1 MITFKLNGKE
11 VQGEEGQYIL
21 EVARKYGVDIPTLC
35 YHEALEPAGMCRL
48 CTVELFDG
56 RKTRFVTAC
65 NYPIWEG
72 MEVNTDTE
80 AVHQGRKLIV
90 ELLLARCPDVQ
101 VIKELA
107 AQYDI
112 KEPRFKKEDDDC
124 ILCGLCVRICE
135 RMGNSALGLTGRG
148 VEMKVDTPFHIQT
161 DVCMGCGAC
170 AFVCPTGHIKLE
182 DITRHAV
189 QPIPSEYDM
198 GLKGR
203 KPIYVPYAQAIPNT
217 PAIDRTKCIH
227 FKTGGCQIC
236 SEFCGV
242 NAIDYNQQDEIIE
255 LNVGAIV
262 LAPGFQPFDPSGFEA
277 YSYAGNPNIVTSME
291 FERILSA
298 SGPTMGH
305 LVRPSDNKEPKKIAW
320 LQCVGSRDN
329 HQCDHGYCSSVCC
342 MYAIKEAVI
351 AKEHAGND
359 LDCAIFFMDMRTH
372 GKDFERFYDDARK
385 KHGVRF
391 IRSRVPAIESVEGSD
406 KLVIPYVDENGDT
419 ADESFDMVVLSVGLE
434 TPPELVELAR
444 NLDIDLTEGQFCET
458 DSFHPVTTSK
468 KGIYVC
474 GAFQGPKD
482 IPQSVIESS
491 SAAAEAGAL
500 LSQAR
505 NTLTREKEVTEER
518 NIFGER
524 PRIGVFVCQCG
535 INISGVV
542 DVPAVR
548 DYAGSLPYVE
558 YITDNL
564 YTCSQDTQETIAQ
577 VIKENNLNRIVVAAC
592 TPKTHE
598 PLFQETL
605 TAAGLNKYLF
615 EMTNIRNQDS
625 WVHKDNPDMAT
636 EKAKD
641 LVRMAVAKVA
651 LMESLEEAELDVNQ
665 RALVIGGGISG
676 MASAK
681 SLSDQGYQVDLV
693 ERSAHLG
700 GMARH
705 LFRTWKG
712 EDIQENLADLIKSVE
727 SDSNVKVHLDTELTN
742 VEGFVGNFKTTLSS
756 SGREETVEHG
766 IAVIAT
772 GANEYQPDEYLY
784 GEDPRV
790 LTHLELDQKF
800 IENDPSLKE
809 IKTAV
814 FIQCVGSREPER
826 PYCSR
831 VCCTHAIESALHLK
845 EINPDMNIYV
855 LYRDIRTYGEREYLY
870 RKARLAG
877 ILFIPFSLDEKPQ
890 VTKNKDG
897 LKIEVIDHLLEQIVV
912 IKADLLALASAI
924 VPYKDEKLAQFFKV
938 AMNDDGFFVEK
949 HAKLGPSEF
958 ATDGVFLC
966 GMAHYP
972 KPIDESVAQALA
984 ASSRAVT
991 LLARE
996 KVHVSGTIAEVNPV
1010 FCSSCGVCIEICPYS
1025 APSFVEEGPFAGKA
1039 DINPVLCKGCGLCVA
1054 SCRSG
1059 AINLKGFGTDQ
1070 IMAMINEI

>member
-182 DITRHAV
+182 DITKHSV

-198 GLKGR
+198 GLMGR

-277 YSYAGNPNIVTSME
+277 YGYGRNPNIITSME

-372 GKDFERFYDDARK
+372 G
-385 KHGVRF
+385 
-391 IRSRVPAIESVEGSD
+391 
-406 KLVIPYVDENGDT
+406 
-419 ADESFDMVVLSVGLE
+419 
-434 TPPELVELAR
+434 
-444 NLDIDLTEGQFCET
+444 
-458 DSFHPVTTSK
+458 
-468 KGIYVC
+468 
-474 GAFQGPKD
+474 
-482 IPQSVIESS
+482 
-491 SAAAEAGAL
+491 
-500 LSQAR
+500 
-505 NTLTREKEVTEER
+505 
-518 NIFGER
+518 
-524 PRIGVFVCQCG
+524 
-535 INISGVV
+535 
-542 DVPAVR
+542 
-548 DYAGSLPYVE
+548 
-558 YITDNL
+558 
-564 YTCSQDTQETIAQ
+564 
-577 VIKENNLNRIVVAAC
+577 
-592 TPKTHE
+592 
-598 PLFQETL
+598 
-605 TAAGLNKYLF
+605 
-615 EMTNIRNQDS
+615 
-625 WVHKDNPDMAT
+625 
-636 EKAKD
+636 
-641 LVRMAVAKVA
+641 
-651 LMESLEEAELDVNQ
+651 
-665 RALVIGGGISG
+665 
-676 MASAK
+676 
-681 SLSDQGYQVDLV
+681 
-693 ERSAHLG
+693 
-700 GMARH
+700 
-705 LFRTWKG
+705 
-712 EDIQENLADLIKSVE
+712 
-727 SDSNVKVHLDTELTN
+727 
-742 VEGFVGNFKTTLSS
+742 
-756 SGREETVEHG
+756 
-766 IAVIAT
+766 
-772 GANEYQPDEYLY
+772 
-784 GEDPRV
+784 
-790 LTHLELDQKF
+790 
-800 IENDPSLKE
+800 
-809 IKTAV
+809 
-814 FIQCVGSREPER
+814 
-826 PYCSR
+826 
-831 VCCTHAIESALHLK
+831 
-845 EINPDMNIYV
+845 
-855 LYRDIRTYGEREYLY
+855 
-870 RKARLAG
+870 
-877 ILFIPFSLDEKPQ
+877 
-890 VTKNKDG
+890 
-897 LKIEVIDHLLEQIVV
+897 
-912 IKADLLALASAI
+912 
-924 VPYKDEKLAQFFKV
+924 
-938 AMNDDGFFVEK
+938 
-949 HAKLGPSEF
+949 
-958 ATDGVFLC
+958 
-966 GMAHYP
+966 
-972 KPIDESVAQALA
+972 
-984 ASSRAVT
+984 
-991 LLARE
+991 
-996 KVHVSGTIAEVNPV
+996 
-1010 FCSSCGVCIEICPYS
+1010 
-1025 APSFVEEGPFAGKA
+1025 
-1039 DINPVLCKGCGLCVA
+1039 
-1054 SCRSG
+1054 
-1059 AINLKGFGTDQ
+1059 
-1070 IMAMINEI
+1070 